1 MARAPWF
8 LVVAALLAV
17 VIVGGASSAAGSTAG
32 TQFVITKTVLP
43 LFMKENGAKGTRKV
57 YWEGNP
63 VFPVTVHEKGICPET
78 VNCGP
83 RDPAGWG
90 QTGTIVFKASSNPFV
105 NPNYYFCSG
114 SLTSN
119 YVIGLETWLTDA
131 KGNTTPVVRNFWVC
145 KTH

>member
-1 MARAPWF
+1 MSRGLWF
-8 LVVAALLAV
+8 FVVAALVAAV
-17 VIVGGASSAAGSTAG
+17 FVGGASPSVRTTAG
-32 TQFVITKTVLP
+32 TQFAITQTVLP
-43 LFMKENGAKGTRKV
+43 LFVKENGAKATRKV

-83 RDPAGWG
+83 RDAAGWG
-90 QTGTIVFKASSNPFV
+90 QTGTVVFTTKSNPLV

-114 SLTSN
+114 GLTSN

-131 KGNTTPVVRNFWVC
+131 KGHRTAVVRNFWDC